1 MIKLKSLLFEVSIDQ
16 LKTQFVDTG
25 KISDSEF
32 TEIIDASGAKSAYA
46 TWLTKQFI
54 NKTIKAED
62 LYKYN
67 TYFKIFDRRKREYQF
82 QDINQYKTAEDITKF
97 IQKSVELY
105 DRENNDPS
113 QQKGVSRSDKYKE
126 FYIGS
131 TDGFNV
137 YELPKGRTDLYG
149 ASCELGSGTEW
160 CTATGKTRIHFDRY
174 ITKGPLF
181 IFIKPGS
188 DEKYQFSYEGQQFM
202 DKNDNS
208 IISPKFDNS
217 INTNILNLFNF
228 IISKKPKYRVP
239 LKFKLIHDPKSFT
252 KDDLN
257 IEGDLNLGNTKITSL
272 PDGLTVNGTLD
283 LSNTPITSLP
293 NGLTVNG
300 TFNLRNTPITSLPV
314 SLTFGGSLY
323 LQKTQITSLPDG
335 FTVNGALDLEKTKIT
350 SLPDNLTVRD
360 SLFLSDNNIKSLPAG
375 LKVGG
380 SIHLKNT
387 PISKKYSENEIH
399 KMIQDKGGNVKE
411 RIWIGKEEL
420 IQI

>member
-1 MIKLKSLLFEVSIDQ
+1 VSIDQ

-149 ASCELGSGTEW
+149 TSCELGSGAEW

-188 DEKYQFSYEGQQFM
+188 DEKYQFSYEEQQFM

-217 INTNILNLFNF
+217 IDTNILNLFNF
-228 IISKKPKYRVP
+228 IISKRPKYRVP
-239 LKFKLIHDPKSFT
+239 LKFKLIHNLESFT

-257 IEGDLNLGNTKITSL
+257 IEGDLTLSNTKITSL
-272 PDGLTVNGTLD
+272 PDGLTVTGYLD
-283 LSNTPITSLP
+283 LTNTPITSLP
-293 NGLTVNG
+293 NNLTVGAGLTL
-300 TFNLRNTPITSLPV
+300 TDTLITSLPNDLTV
-314 SLTFGGSLY
+314 GGFLRLRDTNIKSLPDGLTVPGY
-323 LQKTQITSLPDG
+323 LDLTDSQITSLP
-335 FTVNGALDLEKTKIT
+335 N
-350 SLPDNLTVRD
+350 NLTVGQT
-360 SLFLSDNNIKSLPAG
+360 LFLTSNNIKSLPSG

-380 SIHLKNT
+380 SLHLKDT

-411 RIWIGKEEL
+411 RIWI
-420 IQI
+420 

>member
-1 MIKLKSLLFEVSIDQ
+1 VSIDQ

-160 CTATGKTRIHFDRY
+160 CTATGKTRGHFDKY
-174 ITKGPLF
+174 IERGPLF

-188 DEKYQFSYEGQQFM
+188 DEKYQFSYEEPEPQFM

-208 IISPKFDNS
+208 IVRNKLPEKPRADKY
-217 INTNILNLFNF
+217 LNLFKF
-228 IISKKPKYRVP
+228 IESIRPKYRVP
-239 LKFKLIHDPKSFT
+239 SEFQLKFKLMYDPKSFT

-257 IEGDLNLGNTKITSL
+257 IEGDLTLSNTPFTSLPAGLTVTGYLDLTNTPIKSLPNNLTVGAGLTLTGTLITSLPNDLTVGGFLRLRDTNIKSL
-272 PDGLTVNGTLD
+272 PDGLTVPGYLD
-283 LSNTPITSLP
+283 LTDTPITSLP
-293 NGLTVNG
+293 NDLTV
-300 TFNLRNTPITSLPV
+300 
-314 SLTFGGSLY
+314 
-323 LQKTQITSLPDG
+323 
-335 FTVNGALDLEKTKIT
+335 GAG
-350 SLPDNLTVRD
+350 
-360 SLFLSDNNIKSLPAG
+360 LFLSGNNIESLPSG
-375 LKVGG
+375 LKVGA
-380 SIHLKNT
+380 SIHLKDT
-387 PISKKYSENEIH
+387 PISKKYSENEIR
-399 KMIQDKGGNVKE
+399 KMIQDNGGNVKE
-411 RIWIGKEEL
+411 RIWI
-420 IQI
+420 